1 MRDHGMTTA
10 EIAEQ
15 TGLDAE
21 LLRTV
26 FDELVAQGV
35 INPDPDGRMS
45 MRDGALLV
53 ATVSPSAMAW
63 VIDRIEALSR
73 QTDLERA
80 KEQVRMYEAIEAG
93 RPYTPPVLEGL
104 NPG

>member
-1 MRDHGMTTA
+1 MRDHGMTPA

-45 MRDGALLV
+45 MRDAALLV

-63 VIDRIEALSR
+63 VLDRIEALSG